1 MSVGDN
7 LRTGGELLV
16 DALLANNVDQAF
28 CVPGESYLAALD
40 ALHGAPQIDLV
51 TCRQESGAAMMA
63 DAYGKLTGRP
73 GICFVTR
80 GPGATNASAGV
91 HIAFQDSSPMILFIG
106 QVARGMRDRE
116 AFQEID
122 FRRMFGQMAKWVAE
136 IDDAAR
142 VPEYV
147 SRAFHTAVS
156 GRPGPVVLALP
167 EDMLRDKSPGVEIT
181 AARISEAHPGSEA
194 MAEFRSRLEEAVRP
208 VVIVGG
214 GGWDANAVANM
225 QVFAEANQLPVAA
238 AFRCQSL
245 FDNTNDNYI
254 GDVGIGINP
263 KLAARVKEADLLIA
277 IGPRLGEMTTGGY
290 ELLEIPMPKQDLVH
304 VYPGAEE
311 LGRVYNPIQGINAS
325 MKAFAKALV
334 DMEPVHGGWAET
346 TRESR
351 GEYLVWS
358 EPTEMTGSV
367 NLGKVIQFLR
377 ENMTSGDVI
386 CNGAGNFSAWVHRFF
401 RYRGFGTQ
409 LAPTSGS
416 MGYGLPASISAKR
429 LNPDNTVVAVCGDGD
444 LMMTSQELATAVHHG
459 IAIIVVVVNNG
470 TYGTIRM
477 HQERDYP
484 GNVIATDIT
493 NPDFVLF
500 AQAFGAHGERVEKTE
515 DFADAFNRARHSG
528 KPALIEL
535 VVDKEAIT
543 PTTTLTAIR
552 EASEARK

>member
-1 MSVGDN
+1 
-7 LRTGGELLV
+7 
-16 DALLANNVDQAF
+16 
-28 CVPGESYLAALD
+28 
-40 ALHGAPQIDLV
+40 
-51 TCRQESGAAMMA
+51 
-63 DAYGKLTGRP
+63 
-73 GICFVTR
+73 
-80 GPGATNASAGV
+80 
-91 HIAFQDSSPMILFIG
+91 MILFIG
-106 QVARGMRDRE
+106 QVGRGMRDRE

-147 SRAFHTAVS
+147 SRAFHTAVA
-156 GRPGPVVLALP
+156 GRPGPGVLALP

-194 MAEFRSRLEEAVRP
+194 MTEFRSRLEEAVRP
-208 VVIVGG
+208 LVIVGG

-245 FDNTNDNYI
+245 FDNTHDNYI

-311 LGRVYNPIQGINAS
+311 LGRVYNPTQGINAS

-334 DMEPVHGGWAET
+334 DMEPVHGGWAEN

-351 GEYLVWS
+351 GEYLAWS
-358 EPTEMTGSV
+358 EPAEMTGSV
-367 NLGKVIQFLR
+367 NLGKVVQFLR

-459 IAIIVVVVNNG
+459 IAIIAVVVNNG

-500 AQAFGAHGERVEKTE
+500 AQAFGAYGERVEKTE